1 MTTPTGPAT
10 IAVDQ
15 YVPHPPER
23 VWRALTEPDLLAR
36 WWTSGDIRAEVGHEF
51 LLDMEGWGHVPCRV
65 LEVVVNERFVYRFTD
80 DWTLTWRLVPEGR
93 GTRVLLEHSGF
104 DLDDPQQRFAFDRMG
119 PGWRD
124 EVLPRI
130 ETALAGVAG

>member
-1 MTTPTGPAT
+1 MTTTTAIT
-10 IAVDQ
+10 VDQ
-15 YVPHPPER
+15 YVSHPPDK
-23 VWRALTEPDLLAR
+23 VWRALTDPVLLAR
-36 WWTSGDIRAEVGHEF
+36 WWTSGDIKAEVGHEF
-51 LLDMEGWGHVPCRV
+51 LLDMEAWGHVPCKV
-65 LEVVVNERFVYRFTD
+65 LEVEENERLVYRFTD
-80 DWTLTWRLVPEGR
+80 DWTLTWRLVAEGK

-130 ETALAGVAG
+130 EGALSAVAG